1 MEDFMPLVLRE
12 EDVRAVLTMPD
23 TIRVLEAAFLRQGE
37 GLTKNQPRRRVLLPQ
52 ARGVLHVLSSYVPGL
67 PADPAAD
74 GPGLVGFKAYTA
86 SRTGARFAVMLY
98 SGLDGQLLAIIEA
111 DWLGRMR
118 TGAASGVAT
127 RYLARDTARILGLIG
142 TGGQARTQATA
153 ICSVRPISTILVYG
167 RDVDRRNRFCSELS
181 EELAGVSVEAVEAAE
196 EAIRPAD
203 IAVTATTA
211 SEPVLAGDWLPEGI
225 HLNVMGS
232 NWANRREVDD
242 AAIARSGIIAVDA
255 LDQAEIE
262 AGDLLIPAAEGRLE
276 LDRVVEL
283 GAVVA
288 GQVPGRSGDGALI
301 TLFKSLGI
309 ALEDVATAGLVYALA
324 RERGLGEDIAFLDD
338 NRSPGSLA

>member
-1 MEDFMPLVLRE
+1 MPVVLRE

-23 TIRVLEAAFLRQGE
+23 TIRVLEAAFIRQGE
-37 GLTKNQPRRRVLLPQ
+37 GLTKNQPRRRVQLPQ
-52 ARGVLHVLSSYVPGL
+52 ARGVLHVLESFVPGL
-67 PADPAAD
+67 PGDPAAE

-98 SGLDGQLLAIIEA
+98 SGLDGQLLAMIEA

-127 RYLARDTARILGLIG
+127 RYLAGDGAQVLGLIG
-142 TGGQARTQATA
+142 TGGQARTQALA
-153 ICSVRPISTILVYG
+153 ICAVRPISTVLVYG
-167 RDVDRRNRFCSELS
+167 REVDRRNRFCSELS
-181 EELAGVSVEAVEAAE
+181 EELGVDVEAVGAAE
-196 EAIRPAD
+196 AAIRPAD

-211 SEPVLAGDWLPEGI
+211 SEPVLFGDWLQKGT

-242 AAIARSGIIAVDA
+242 VAIARSDIIAVDA

-262 AGDLLIPAAEGRLE
+262 AGDLLIPAAEGRLD
-276 LDRVVEL
+276 LARVVEL
-283 GAVVA
+283 GAIVS
-288 GQVPGRSGDGALI
+288 GKVPGRSGDGTLI

-324 RERGLGEDIAFLDD
+324 RERGLGEEVAFL
-338 NRSPGSLA
+338 N

>member
-1 MEDFMPLVLRE
+1 MTVVLRE

-23 TIRVLEAAFLRQGE
+23 TIRVLEAAFIRQGE
-37 GLTKNQPRRRVLLPQ
+37 GLTRNSPRRRVQLPL
-52 ARGVLHVLSSYVPGL
+52 ARGVLHVLESFVPGL
-67 PADPAAD
+67 PGDPAAE

-98 SGLDGQLLAIIEA
+98 SGLDGQLLAMIEA

-127 RYLARDTARILGLIG
+127 RYLARDTAQILGLIG
-142 TGGQARTQATA
+142 TGGQARTQALA
-153 ICSVRPISTILVYG
+153 ICAVRPISTVLVYG
-167 RDVDRRNRFCSELS
+167 REVDRRNSFCSELS
-181 EELAGVSVEAVEAAE
+181 EELVGVNVEAVGAAE
-196 EAIRPAD
+196 AAIRPAD

-211 SEPVLAGDWLPEGI
+211 SEPVLFGDWLKFGT

-232 NWANRREVDD
+232 NWANRREVDN

-262 AGDLLIPAAEGRLE
+262 AGDLLIPAAEGRLD
-276 LDRVVEL
+276 LARVVEL
-283 GAVVA
+283 GAIVS
-288 GQVPGRSGDGALI
+288 GRVPGRSGDGTLI

-324 RERGLGEDIAFLDD
+324 RERGLGEEIAFL
-338 NRSPGSLA
+338 N